1 MAGPVR
7 RLKVLVA
14 DDHPIVRAGLQAVIE
29 SLAEFTL
36 AGSVSSGSDAVL
48 AAAADPPDIVV
59 MDLCMAGLDGVEA
72 TRRLLSADP
81 RIAVLVLTMYEDDEM
96 VAAAVQAGARGY
108 LVKGASHSDLA
119 RALRSVAAGD
129 AVFGSGIADRAL
141 AQLSGRR
148 AAAPPFPQLSER
160 EREVLTHLA
169 QGRGTQNIAATLRLS
184 PKTIRNHVAN
194 LLAKLGVPDRAQAIA
209 AARQAGLG
217 AEPAARSEAGAQRRS
232 GVASR

>member
-1 MAGPVR
+1 MTGPVR
-7 RLKVLVA
+7 RLKVLVV

-29 SLAEFTL
+29 SLSEFTL

-48 AAAADPPDIVV
+48 AATADPPDIVV
-59 MDLCMAGLDGVEA
+59 MDLCMADLDGVEA
-72 TRRLLSADP
+72 TRRLLSANPDV
-81 RIAVLVLTMYEDDEM
+81 AVLVLSMYEDDDL

-108 LVKGASHSDLA
+108 LAKGASHSDLA

-141 AQLSGRR
+141 ARLRGR

-160 EREVLTHLA
+160 EREILTHLA
-169 QGRGTQNIAATLRLS
+169 QGLGTQNIAATLRLS
-184 PKTIRNHVAN
+184 PKTVRNHVAN
-194 LLAKLGVPDRAQAIA
+194 ILAKLGVPDRAQAIA

-217 AEPAARSEAGAQRRS
+217 AEPGAESGRR
-232 GVASR
+232 ADLPRR